1 MKKNLL
7 KFIFETNSINSLKPL
22 LLIIICLLSFCLTA
36 QRFNLAF
43 NHLSRET
50 GLSNNNA
57 SALLVDSKGFA
68 WFGTQNGLNRFDGSS
83 CKVYKPYNSSIKGS
97 NISDLIEDKNT
108 DIWFSSETGLNH
120 YSRLQD
126 SFDNFEC
133 IKDGKSRRHTPFYVD
148 NLNRIWLIIE
158 GKGIYVYNP
167 ANKGLK
173 FIVKNASFFSKV
185 CEKPFQNVQHIYNAD
200 DSFGLHY
207 FTLKDDKVINSEVF
221 FTGKKQPSINCATYF
236 YPQNDSLIW
245 LTNHDKGLIKF
256 NLKSKTIR
264 IFNSFED
271 SPLTKLTEI
280 SFRPQFQQL
289 YVGST
294 DMGLLV
300 FDTKKEQFVKNYRHN
315 PSNPQSLKADWV
327 EDVLIDKHDNLLVGL
342 MGWGVD
348 FTNQSGVNV
357 EHWLNKEEVKKYN
370 LPSNEIT
377 SFWISKRKALLKI
390 NHKYQNHT
398 VVILDTQGNFI
409 EKRENFPAAAGFNL
423 SQNGILMACGVGEV
437 YILDDDFNITKRI
450 AIGVNGK
457 REGLIY
463 AITDIAP
470 NEWIVNG
477 ASSFYQVLKKGS
489 KFIVSEIPSLRKNIL
504 AFSNPLYFDK
514 RTQQLFIS
522 SVWWNHFNILK
533 KKNNQWVLQSL
544 KKLPANVFS
553 IVPDSTQPNKLWLC
567 TNKGLVKFDVDTYQ
581 YTVWDEAK
589 GLPDNAVTT
598 YIPEPRGDFW
608 LITNRGISFYNNRLK
623 SFRNFTVKDGATSP
637 EYDWWG
643 NFQLP
648 DGRMFFP
655 GLDGITVIDPN
666 KMNVE
671 LPPVVQITDLKV
683 NEKSVPLKQSITE
696 SNTIELQSNQNSF
709 SVDFVGIDYNHP
721 TDVKLRYKL
730 DGLDK
735 EWANVKNPATTHFLN
750 VPEGDYTLKIQSISE
765 TGKVYSD
772 KKLRIYVAGPFWNT
786 WWFKVFILAT
796 LLGIFYGF
804 YRYRLNQIL
813 KLQAVRNG
821 ISSDL
826 HDEIGTTLSGIG
838 IMSTIA
844 KQQIHQG
851 SPVYPL
857 LERISE
863 DTLSMGNAIDDIV
876 WSINP
881 NNDDISNIIARM
893 SRHAAE
899 LFDVKGIDYQLKMP
913 SKVESIKLSMEQR
926 RDVYLIFKESV
937 SNLIKYA
944 NCKNA
949 IIEVKIEDRHFML
962 LVMDDGVGFDPQKLT
977 NRNGISNMKNRAKKL
992 NGKLTVKSELGRGTT
1007 VRLDFDV

>member
-1 MKKNLL
+1 MP
-7 KFIFETNSINSLKPL
+7 ETNSINSLKPL

-133 IKDGKSRRHTPFYVD
+133 IKDGKSRRHIPFYVD

-167 ANKGLK
+167 ALKSLK
-173 FIVKNASFFSKV
+173 FMVKNASFFAKV
-185 CEKPFQNVQHIYNAD
+185 SDKPFQKVQHILIAD

-207 FTLKDDKVINSEVF
+207 FTIKNDKIINSEVF
-221 FTGKKQPSINCATYF
+221 FDGKKQFQINCDTYF
-236 YPQNDSLIW
+236 YPQNDSLVW
-245 LTNHDKGLIKF
+245 LTNHNKGLIKF
-256 NLKSKTIR
+256 NLITKAYQ
-264 IFNSFED
+264 IFNAFEGTQ
-271 SPLTKLTEI
+271 LTKLTEI
-280 SFRPQFQQL
+280 NFRPQFQQL
-289 YVGST
+289 YIGST
-294 DMGLLV
+294 DLGLLV
-300 FDTKKEQFVKNYRHN
+300 FDTQKNKFIKNFRHN
-315 PSNPQSLKADWV
+315 PSNPQSLKSDWI
-327 EDVLIDKHDNLLVGL
+327 EDVLIDKNDNLFVGL
-342 MGWGVD
+342 MGWGID
-348 FTNQSGVNV
+348 FTNLSSVNV
-357 EHWLNKEEVKKYN
+357 EHWLNEEDVKKYN
-370 LPSNEIT
+370 LPSNAIT
-377 SFWISKRKALLKI
+377 SFWIGKRKILLKI

-409 EKRENFPAAAGFNL
+409 EKRENFPAAEGFFLNKD
-423 SQNGILMACGVGEV
+423 GILMACGIGEV
-437 YILDDDFNITKRI
+437 YLLDDDFNITKRI
-450 AIGVNGK
+450 PIEINGK
-457 REGLIY
+457 REGIIHW
-463 AITDIAP
+463 ITEIAA
-470 NEWIVNG
+470 NEWII
-477 ASSFYQVLKKGS
+477 SSPANFYQILKKGNQ
-489 KFIVSEIPSLRKNIL
+489 FIVSEIPSLKKNIL
-504 AFSNPLYFDK
+504 GFSHPIYFDK
-514 RTQQLFIS
+514 RTQQLFVS
-522 SVWWNHFNILK
+522 SVWWNHFSVL
-533 KKNNQWVLQSL
+533 KKNNGQWLFQPL

-553 IVPDSTQPNKLWLC
+553 IIPDPIQSNKLWLC
-567 TNKGLVKFDVDTYQ
+567 TNKGLIKFDTDTFQ
-581 YTVWDEAK
+581 YTIWDESM

-598 YIPEPRGDFW
+598 FIPKSHGDFW
-608 LITNRGISFYNNRLK
+608 LITNRGISFYNNHLK
-623 SFRNFTVKDGATSP
+623 SFRNFTAKDGATSP

-643 NFQLP
+643 TFQLP

-655 GLDGITVIDPN
+655 GLDGVTVIDPN
-666 KMNVE
+666 KINIE
-671 LPPVVQITDLKV
+671 LPPILQITDLKV
-683 NEKSVPLKQSITE
+683 NEKSIQLKQSITE
-696 SNTIELQSNQNSF
+696 SDAIELQPNQNSF
-709 SVDFVGIDYNHP
+709 SVDFVGIVFNHP

-730 DGLDK
+730 EGLDK
-735 EWANVKNPATTHFLN
+735 AWINIKNPATTHFLN
-750 VPEGDYTLKIQSISE
+750 VPEGDYMLKIQSVSE
-765 TGKVYSD
+765 KGKVYSE
-772 KKLRIYVAGPFWNT
+772 KKMRIYVAGPFWNT
-786 WWFKVFILAT
+786 WWFKVLLLA
-796 LLGIFYGF
+796 LLLALFYGF

-844 KQQIHQG
+844 KQQINKDN
-851 SPVYPL
+851 PVYPL
-857 LERISE
+857 LERISD

-881 NNDDISNIIARM
+881 NNDDVSNIVARM

-899 LFDVKGIDYQLKMP
+899 LFDVKGINYQLKMP
-913 SKVESIKLSMEQR
+913 SKIDAIKLSMEQR

-944 NCKNA
+944 NCENA
-949 IIEVKIEDRHFML
+949 TIEVKIEDRHFML
-962 LVMDDGVGFDPQKLT
+962 LVMDDGVGFDTQRLT

-992 NGKLTVKSELGRGTT
+992 KGKLTVESELGNGTT
-1007 VRLDFDV
+1007 VRLDFDI